1 MGKTKLGN
9 YAKFMSNA
17 DTSGLPLAVHK
28 ASARAHEVAL
38 AQVPSIKLSPWEDSG
53 ELLGIMPMP
62 VIRWITRLH
71 NKGLSLLRPIGENE
85 DVPPL
90 RSVALCTATDVIGKS
105 RVFFHGST
113 LKENYDTLETLS

>member
-9 YAKFMSNA
+9 YAKFMSIA

-90 RSVALCTATDVIGKS
+90 RSVAPLHRYRRHWKIESLFSWLNTE
-105 RVFFHGST
+105 RE
-113 LKENYDTLETLS
+113 L